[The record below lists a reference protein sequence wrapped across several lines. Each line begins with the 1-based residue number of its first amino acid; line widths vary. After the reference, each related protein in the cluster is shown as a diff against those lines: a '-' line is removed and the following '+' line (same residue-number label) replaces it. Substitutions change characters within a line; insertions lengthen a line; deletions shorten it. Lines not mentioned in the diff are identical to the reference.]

1 MTLTRRDLLTGIS
14 AIVLV
19 NPAVAL
25 AKAGAKATAG
35 LAIPFTND
43 QRAVL
48 AAAVDRILPGA
59 ADAGVPGYLA
69 FWLSQR
75 AFEGLGR
82 YITAGLGY
90 LDKMSRK
97 QFKKDFIDCPPKRQ
111 DEVLQQVADGEL
123 RLRRFDGRLFFQ
135 KLMEL
140 TLEGYLS
147 DPKYG
152 GNRDRVG
159 WKFIGIPDGLRSCW
173 WNPNGPGTVLSPND
187 GFND

>member
-14 AIVLV
+14 SIILV
-19 NPAVAL
+19 KPAEAL
-25 AKAGAKATAG
+25 APAFAKASAG
-35 LAIPFTND
+35 STIPFTEE

-59 ADAGVPGYLA
+59 ADAGIPVYLA
-69 FWLSQR
+69 FWLCQK

-82 YITAGLGY
+82 YIAAGLGY
-90 LDKMSRK
+90 LDKMSLK
-97 QFKKDFIDCPPKRQ
+97 QFKKRFVECPPGRQ

-173 WNPNGPGTVLSPND
+173 WNPNGPGTVLRPDD